1 MSLVA
6 GVRLGAYEIVSALG
20 AGGMGEVYRARDTK
34 LRRDVAIKVLPA
46 AVRLDPERLTRFER
60 EALVLASLNHPN
72 IASIF
77 GVEEAQG
84 VVALVLELIEGDTL
98 AARIARGPIA
108 VGEAL
113 NIARQIAE
121 ALETAHEKGVVHR
134 DLKPANISITP
145 TGLVK
150 VLDFGLAKIAAT
162 ADGSA
167 DETQA
172 IAATEGMVIG
182 TAAYMSPEQA
192 RGQAVDRRTDIWA
205 FGCVL
210 YEMLTGQRLFAGSGT
225 TDTLALVFTK
235 DPDWSALPPQLPPAV
250 RALLK
255 RCLERDRQKRIGDV
269 AAIRFAL
276 EDVSGLSTIDQQAA
290 GSRPSD
296 VHRSRTARRWLPA
309 LFLASITVGIG
320 SRYLARFSTSTA
332 PALAGVT
339 HLTVVPEGTL
349 LPEGEAVIALSPD
362 GRRLAYV
369 AGSNGRQQVYLRELD
384 QFVGKPI
391 PGTEGAMG
399 VTFSLDGNWLAFAAE
414 GKIRKIAV
422 AGGEPVELGDFGEGS
437 GSASLSWGANDS
449 ILFSTGPSTG
459 IRRIPAAGGMSSAL
473 SALGPGELEHHSPQI
488 LPGEKALL
496 YSATLSGAQ
505 DSRVVVQLL
514 ETGQRRVLA
523 TGTGARYIP
532 PGYLTYVQAGTM
544 FVAPFD
550 LTRLEITG
558 APTLALQGV
567 RMNSFA
573 QAQVAHSQTGSMA
586 YLPAS
591 GNNAGP
597 DTLMWVDRSGAE
609 QPTAVS
615 ASVIRAPRVAP
626 DLRRVAVALSSG
638 GGLDGNKSDV
648 WVYDVTRNAPSR
660 VTFEGS
666 SLYSIWSPDSTRLAY
681 NSRQNDQEEIHVK
694 TVGDSGPDKR
704 LEPSAGTNFPFSW
717 SPDGRFIAGVSVNT
731 TGNHVWV
738 YGVDDPTASRAFVET
753 KLREGGP
760 VFSQDGRW
768 IAYASLK
775 SSRNEIYMRPFPGPG
790 EEWTISTDGGNE
802 PVWARK
808 TGQLFYRHGDAM
820 MAVDITTA
828 PTVVVG
834 KPRKVFERSYNRS
847 DAFWPN
853 YDVSPDGQRFLMIKG
868 SPPLAASRIN
878 VLLDW
883 PEELKRLVPTK

>member
-1 MSLVA
+1 MSLVGGA
-6 GVRLGAYEIVSALG
+6 RLGPYEIVSALG

-46 AVRLDPERLTRFER
+46 AVRLDPERLARFER

-77 GVEEAQG
+77 GVEESPG
-84 VVALVLELIEGDTL
+84 VVALVLELIDGDTL

-113 NIARQIAE
+113 TIARQIAE
-121 ALETAHEKGVVHR
+121 ALDAAHEKGIVHR
-134 DLKPANISITP
+134 DLKPANINITP

-150 VLDFGLAKIAAT
+150 VLDFGLAKIAASPDT
-162 ADGSA
+162 SA

-172 IAATEGMVIG
+172 MGATEGLVIG

-192 RGQAVDRRTDIWA
+192 RGQDVDRRTDIWA

-210 YEMLTGQRLFAGSGT
+210 YEMLTGQRLFAGGGT

-235 DPDWSALPPQLPPAV
+235 DPDWNALPPQVPPAI

-276 EDVSGLSTIDQQAA
+276 EDVASLSAVEPAVESTP
-290 GSRPSD
+290 RD
-296 VHRSRTARRWLPA
+296 VHRSQSTTRWVSAILITAGV
-309 LFLASITVGIG
+309 VGLG
-320 SRYLARFSTSTA
+320 AWYLARVLPSRP
-332 PALAGVT
+332 PASGNVT
-339 HLTVVPEGTL
+339 HLSFSPEGS
-349 LPEGEAVIALSPD
+349 LPVDGEAVIALSPD
-362 GRRLAYV
+362 GRRLVYV
-369 AGSNGRQQVYLRELD
+369 ASHDGRQQLYLQELD
-384 QFVGKPI
+384 AFDGTAI
-391 PGTEGAMG
+391 RGTEGAVA
-399 VTFSLDGNWLAFAAE
+399 VTFSPDGNWLAFAAD
-414 GKIRKIAV
+414 GKIKKVAV
-422 AGGEPVELGDFGEGS
+422 AGGEPVELGEFAEGN
-437 GSASLSWGANDS
+437 GSSTLRWESNDS
-449 ILFSTGPSTG
+449 ILSSSGPSTG
-459 IRRIPAAGGMSSAL
+459 IWRIPAAGGTPTAVTTL
-473 SALGPGELEHHSPQI
+473 SVGELEHHAAQL
-488 LPGEKALL
+488 LPDGKTLL
-496 YSATLSGAQ
+496 YSARMSSFN
-505 DSRVVVQLL
+505 DYRVVVQSLA
-514 ETGQRRVLA
+514 TGQRRLIA
-523 TGTGARYIP
+523 TGTGARYVP
-532 PGYLTYVQAGTM
+532 PGYLAYVQAGAVY
-544 FVAPFD
+544 VAPFD

-558 APTLALQGV
+558 SPVLALQGV
-567 RMNSFA
+567 RMSSRGD
-573 QAQVAHSQTGSMA
+573 AQVAYSRAGSMT
-586 YLPAS
+586 YLAAR
-591 GNNAGP
+591 GNGGP
-597 DTLMWVDRSGAE
+597 DTLVWVDRSGVE
-609 QPTAVS
+609 EPTTVS
-615 ASVIRAPRVAP
+615 AGAGAIRAPRLAP
-626 DLRRVAVALSSG
+626 DLRRVAAALTVDRGLGGNQSDLWLYDLMRNTSSR
-638 GGLDGNKSDV
+638 L
-648 WVYDVTRNAPSR
+648 
-660 VTFEGS
+660 TFEGTSWS
-666 SLYSIWSPDSTRLAY
+666 SVWSPDGTRLAF
-681 NSRQNDQEEIHVK
+681 NLRQSGSEEIRVR
-694 TVGDSGPDKR
+694 TLGSTGQDKR
-704 LEPSAGTNFPFSW
+704 LETNRDTNFPFSW